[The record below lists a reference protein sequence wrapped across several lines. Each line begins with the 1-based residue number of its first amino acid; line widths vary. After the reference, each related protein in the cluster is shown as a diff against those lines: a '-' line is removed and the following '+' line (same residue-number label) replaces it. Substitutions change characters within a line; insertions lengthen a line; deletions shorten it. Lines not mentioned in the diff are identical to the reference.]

1 MSASSGTG
9 LCNVSN
15 PNSDHASSTS
25 SRDGI
30 RIGKYTV
37 NIPRMTELL
46 FMSAI
51 RFVYY
56 DNAIV
61 MHELLWITRC
71 RFVITEALLIVPDT
85 ERERGLRD
93 YEETNCLLTQT

>member
-61 MHELLWITRC
+61 MHELLWITRSD
-71 RFVITEALLIVPDT
+71 L
-85 ERERGLRD
+85 
-93 YEETNCLLTQT
+93 LLTRPYSLNKI

>member
-37 NIPRMTELL
+37 NIPTPSETKY
-46 FMSAI
+46 I
-51 RFVYY
+51 
-56 DNAIV
+56 
-61 MHELLWITRC
+61 H
-71 RFVITEALLIVPDT
+71 FVIAS
-85 ERERGLRD
+85 
-93 YEETNCLLTQT
+93 

>member
-51 RFVYY
+51 RFVYFI
-56 DNAIV
+56 NTIIKL
-61 MHELLWITRC
+61 ELLWISSC
-71 RFVITEALLIVPDT
+71 RYIISEALLVHPDSG
-85 ERERGLRD
+85 EC
-93 YEETNCLLTQT
+93 ETSGTARKPTVR